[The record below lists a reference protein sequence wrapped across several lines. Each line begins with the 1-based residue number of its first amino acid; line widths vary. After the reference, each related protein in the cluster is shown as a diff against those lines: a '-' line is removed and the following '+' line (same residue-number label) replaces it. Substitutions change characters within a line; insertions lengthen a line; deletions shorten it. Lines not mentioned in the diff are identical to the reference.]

1 MPGKQELTC
10 YFNLAKVG
18 VEGSNPFARSKISS
32 HRRSVRMD
40 RRTFIKAA
48 AGVVG
53 AGALAAPAI
62 AQRGGA
68 RVLRFVP
75 QADLANFDPIWNTQ
89 YVVRNAAALVW
100 DMLYGFD
107 DKLQPRRQ
115 MVESEEVSS
124 DGRVWTFRLRPGLKF
139 HDGERVLATDVVA
152 SLKRW
157 QARDNMGL
165 MLRDIQDELAAVDDS
180 TFRWVLKN
188 PYPKLLIALGK
199 VGTPSCFIMPARIA
213 ATDPFKPISE
223 YVGSGP
229 MRFVREEWVPGA
241 RAVFERFADYA
252 PRPEPA
258 AWLSGGKRVLL
269 DRIEWVTMADPATA
283 SAALQNGEVDWWE
296 TPIADLVPLLRKNRN
311 LAVDI
316 ADPLGNI
323 GSFRMN
329 HLHPPFN
336 DVRARRAILT
346 AMSQEDYMRAV
357 VGDDTLWKPLP
368 GFFTPGTPLYSEE
381 GGDILK
387 GPRRLDAAKRLLA
400 QSGYSGEPVTCV
412 VAQDLQIT
420 KAQGEVTADL
430 LKKIGMNVDFAAV
443 DWGTNA
449 ARRAQKTPPGQGG
462 WQMFHT
468 WHAGAVCID
477 PSSYTAIRANGD
489 KAWFGWP
496 TSAKVEAEITS
507 WYEAPNLEEE
517 KAAIARVN
525 KAALEDVVYAPTG
538 FFLAHQAWRS
548 QVNGITKGPLPFF
561 WGVSKAA

>member
-1 MPGKQELTC
+1 M
-10 YFNLAKVG
+10 N
-18 VEGSNPFARSKISS
+18 
-32 HRRSVRMD
+32 RRAFLKSV
-40 RRTFIKAA
+40 AG
-48 AGVVG
+48 AGVLTA
-53 AGALAAPAI
+53 AGALATPAI
-62 AQRGGA
+62 SQRAAA

-89 YVVRNAAALVW
+89 YVVRNGAALVW
-100 DMLYGFD
+100 DMLYGVD

-115 MVESEEVSS
+115 MVESEEASS
-124 DGRVWTFRLRPGLKF
+124 DGLVWTFRLRGGLKF
-139 HDGERVLATDVVA
+139 HDGEPVLAKDVVA
-152 SLKRW
+152 SLARW

-165 MLRDIQDELAAVDDS
+165 MTKEIEQELVAVDDR
-180 TFRWVLKN
+180 TFRWVLKK
-188 PYPKLLIALGK
+188 PYPKLLVALGK

-213 ATDPFKPISE
+213 ATDPFKPIGD

-229 MRFVREEWVPGA
+229 MRFVRNEWVPGA
-241 RAVFERFADYA
+241 KAVFERFADYV
-252 PRPEPA
+252 PRQEPNS
-258 AWLSGGKRVLL
+258 WLSGGKHMLL
-269 DRIEWVTMADPATA
+269 ERIEWIVMPDPATA

-296 TPIADLVPLLRKNRN
+296 TPIADIVPVLKKNRN
-311 LAVDI
+311 VMVDI

-357 VGDDTLWKPLP
+357 VGDDALWKPLP
-368 GFFTPGTPLYSEE
+368 GFFTPGTPLYSED
-381 GGDILK
+381 GGEILK

-400 QSGYSGEPVTCV
+400 DSGYSGQPVTCV

-420 KAQGEVTADL
+420 KAQGEVSADL
-430 LKKIGMNVDFAAV
+430 LRKLGVNVDFAAV

-449 ARRAQKTPPGQGG
+449 ARRAQKSPPGQGG

-496 TSAKVEAEITS
+496 TSAKVESEITA
-507 WYEAPNLEEE
+507 WYDARNLDEE
-517 KAAIARVN
+517 KAAIARLN

-538 FFLAHQAWRS
+538 FFLAYQAWRK
-548 QVNGITKGPLPFF
+548 NIDGIVKGPLPFF